1 MSHIDDAVTDPA
13 GSGVERIEYLDAAI
27 ATLERMRDTQ
37 HEPIVRAAGIVA
49 DSIAAGG
56 FAHLFGAGHSHQA
69 LEEAF
74 PRNGGL
80 VGMRPLTE
88 LALAYYTP
96 VVGSAG
102 ADQMRFFQE
111 VEGLGPVIWG
121 SHRFGANDCFVVF
134 TNTGITKVS
143 LEIALLAKE
152 AGHQVIGVTSLRHA
166 NETGTQ
172 HSGGR
177 RLHEIADIVIDNC
190 SPVGDAV
197 VEIPG
202 VDERCGAVSTVTS
215 VSVVNALATE
225 AARELARRGVKP
237 WILASPY
244 FEGADTDVTTRRRA
258 AEQQWRAC
266 MDEFRRRLHAPT
278 ETVN

>member
-1 MSHIDDAVTDPA
+1 MTHSDDRDPA
-13 GSGVERIEYLDAAI
+13 LAGGNAADAERVEYLDTAI
-27 ATLERMRDTQ
+27 ATMQRLRDTQ
-37 HEPIVRAAGIVA
+37 GGPIRRAAGIVA

-111 VEGLGPVIWG
+111 VEGLGAVIWRNY
-121 SHRFGANDCFVVF
+121 RFAEHDCFVVF
-134 TNTGITKVS
+134 TNTGITKVA
-143 LEIALLAKE
+143 LEVALLAQE
-152 AGHQVIGVTSLRHA
+152 AGHPVIGVTSLEHA
-166 NETGTQ
+166 NATGTE

-177 RLHEIADIVIDNC
+177 RLHEIADVVIDNC
-190 SPVGDAV
+190 SPAGDAV

-202 VDERCGAVSTVTS
+202 VDERCGAVSTITS
-215 VSVVNALATE
+215 VGVVNALATE
-225 AARELARRGVKP
+225 AARELVRRGEKP

-244 FEGADTDVTTRRRA
+244 FEGSTPDAAVRRRA
-258 AEQQWRAC
+258 AEEQWRSC
-266 MDEFRRRLHAPT
+266 MDEFRSRLRGIY
-278 ETVN
+278 

>member
-1 MSHIDDAVTDPA
+1 MSHTNAAVADST

-27 ATLERMRDTQ
+27 ATLERLRDTQ
-37 HEPIVRAAGIVA
+37 YEPIMRAAGIVA

-56 FAHLFGAGHSHQA
+56 FANLFGAGHSHQA

-111 VEGLGPVIWG
+111 VDGLGSVIWR
-121 SHRFGANDCFVVF
+121 SHRFGEHDCFVVF

-152 AGHQVIGVTSLRHA
+152 AGHPVIGVTSLRHA
-166 NETGTQ
+166 SETETA
-172 HSGGR
+172 HTGGR
-177 RLHEIADIVIDNC
+177 RLHEIADVVIDNG

-202 VDERCGAVSTVTS
+202 VAERCGAVSTVTS

-225 AARELARRGVKP
+225 AARELVRRDVKP

-244 FEGADTDVTTRRRA
+244 FEGSDVDITARRRA
-258 AEQQWRAC
+258 AERQWRAC
-266 MDEFRRRLHAPT
+266 MDEFRRRLRDA
-278 ETVN
+278 N